1 MKVWISNYRNHWYS
15 PYTWF
20 DYLFFWTDWS
30 RCSRRR
36 GIVEDQAWV
45 SHPEWVDRWAERLE
59 PISRGIM
66 WVLDRVRPR
75 VEYVRIDPWD
85 TWSMDHTL
93 ALIVL
98 PMLQQLKATN
108 HGAPLVDD
116 EDVPEPLRSTSAP
129 PRENEWDTDAN
140 HFRRWD
146 WVMDEMIFAFETK
159 LNDDYIINSTPEDR
173 QRVSNGFRL
182 FGKYFEGL
190 WD

>member
-1 MKVWISNYRNHWYS
+1 MKVWISNYRHHWYS

-30 RCSRRR
+30 KCSRSR
-36 GIVEDQAWV
+36 GIIPDDRWV
-45 SHPEWVDRWAERLE
+45 DRPQWVDRWAERLE

-66 WVLDRVRPR
+66 RVLDVIHPR
-75 VEYVRIDPWD
+75 IQYVRIDPWD

-93 ALIVL
+93 AMIVV
-98 PMLQQLKATN
+98 PMLRQLRAVN

-116 EDVPEPLRSTSAP
+116 EDVPEHLRSTAAP

-140 HFRRWD
+140 HFLRWD

-159 LNDDYIINSTPEDR
+159 LNDNYIIESTPEDR

-182 FGKYFEGL
+182 FGKYYQGL